1 VSVTAADPAFGKQG
15 TAGLLVRVLG
25 SGFDQ
30 GSRASWERGG
40 APDPQITVNST
51 AFVSSSEL
59 RANIDIANDADIDL
73 YDVAV
78 YTAGGRKGIGTEKFE
93 VTTATVIS
101 DPADYT
107 VARGIN
113 DAGLVVG
120 GTGDNAFF
128 DTGERAFLWS
138 PIGGF
143 EVFDQNGG
151 AWAIDQAGTTIV
163 GRVGDSQDGGG
174 KAIIWERVAGSWQ
187 RTQLPDLGASA
198 TARGLASNPFTGQVS
213 MIVGLVW
220 PPGQQRIPATWTRGT
235 SGWELHALPLPA
247 GPGNGLA
254 QDGNA
259 LGMVVGFDG
268 TGCCWALYYDPAGVG
283 QTLPRL
289 NNAASTAWAIT
300 EDGLKIVGGSNGR
313 AVIWTRSSA
322 TAAWAT
328 PTQLED
334 TRAICG
340 RNGTSVAHDINADG
354 LVVGESCK
362 QPVAWRPSGSTYSR
376 ILLGGVGN
384 NCIHGCEVRAVNAG
398 GTAAGRASDFAV
410 YWSGF

>member
-1 VSVTAADPAFGKQG
+1 MPPNCLLPARLLPAFLTILGLGCGDQSPPTAPDGAPTFAKGSAGGVSVTTADPAFGRQG

-51 AFVSSSEL
+51 VFVSSSEL

-107 VARGIN
+107 VARGIS

-151 AWAIDQAGTTIV
+151 
-163 GRVGDSQDGGG
+163 GRLGD
-174 KAIIWERVAGSWQ
+174 R
-187 RTQLPDLGASA
+187 
-198 TARGLASNPFTGQVS
+198 
-213 MIVGLVW
+213 
-220 PPGQQRIPATWTRGT
+220 PGR
-235 SGWELHALPLPA
+235 
-247 GPGNGLA
+247 
-254 QDGNA
+254 
-259 LGMVVGFDG
+259 
-268 TGCCWALYYDPAGVG
+268 
-283 QTLPRL
+283 
-289 NNAASTAWAIT
+289 
-300 EDGLKIVGGSNGR
+300 
-313 AVIWTRSSA
+313 
-322 TAAWAT
+322 
-328 PTQLED
+328 
-334 TRAICG
+334 
-340 RNGTSVAHDINADG
+340 HDDR
-354 LVVGESCK
+354 
-362 QPVAWRPSGSTYSR
+362 RPCR
-376 ILLGGVGN
+376 
-384 NCIHGCEVRAVNAG
+384 
-398 GTAAGRASDFAV
+398 
-410 YWSGF
+410 